1 VSGRVA
7 LGAIIIAA
15 GVLALLATTGA
26 IDLSYATWIGLV
38 LIGIGLAIAFVPG
51 RHGVLVVLGI
61 LVALAGIPA
70 LLADEK
76 LFEGGVGEAVE
87 RPESANE
94 LEAFRQ
100 GIGKLTVDLTG
111 AKLDLD
117 GVTVEASIGIGE
129 LVVLVPDDT
138 DVSLDIHVAVGNAEA
153 LGETQS
159 GFDVDL
165 VGISGTSG
173 SQELT
178 LTLDAGIGNVRVARG

>member
-15 GVLALLATTGA
+15 GVLSLLATTGA
-26 IDLSYATWIGLV
+26 IDFSYATWIGLV
-38 LIGIGLAIAFVPG
+38 LVGIGLAIAFVPG

-87 RPESANE
+87 RPESAND

-111 AKLDLD
+111 AELDLD
-117 GVTVEASIGIGE
+117 GATVEASIGIGE

-138 DVSLDIHVAVGNAEA
+138 DVSLDVHVAVGHAEA
-153 LGETQS
+153 LGETQN
-159 GFDVDL
+159 GIDVDL
-165 VGISGTSG
+165 VSISGTSG